1 MKKRPINESLRM
13 VKTDLVVTWRC
24 HKSLRPFYAGFSIPI
39 DGRGC
44 AGSSKA
50 GWSLTPIGKSTWEHG
65 RRLVRLSVGT
75 DTGMRGLVLK
85 GATANMRG
93 EAEGGTY
100 HRWCTWLQ
108 SASWSMDNSHSMV
121 LSSSSHIYFIYMEYF
136 IPHIQR
142 QDDVLS
148 ECRGTF
154 SGYKFQLP
162 ISVGET
168 VWG

>member
-1 MKKRPINESLRM
+1 MEVSQESTTVLRWIFYSHRW
-13 VKTDLVVTWRC
+13 TWVCGEQQGGVEFDANREVNMGA
-24 HKSLRPFYAGFSIPI
+24 REEAGCPSGRI
-39 DGRGC
+39 RGC
-44 AGSSKA
+44 
-50 GWSLTPIGKSTWEHG
+50 
-65 RRLVRLSVGT
+65 
-75 DTGMRGLVLK
+75 GMRAGLVLK

-93 EAEGGTY
+93 EGGTY